1 MFFCLFLGFAA
12 AQVQVVPQGI
22 ESVNG
27 SSVDMGCTSSLVDSG
42 GVTVC
47 GGGSRSFLVD
57 GCIPDIDT
65 STSDWADWASQ
76 LVTVRRNEGSTIPA
90 LDFPHVLLTFGFD
103 TAVSLTGIEMDLF
116 LCPDWNID
124 AKSMYVYLNPDY
136 NLVYQSGLQFVDRV
150 NSPQSSCDS
159 LSTVT
164 ITGGSFLTG
173 SYHTF
178 HILLDLTQHDSI
190 EWVHVGEIR
199 FIGVNDPTC
208 LQPPF
213 SSSPILTPTLNLP
226 SPSSVPQTSAKH
238 ISTSPFYPTSSH
250 LSSVDILT
258 SLSPQY
264 STTSSPYST
273 ASSLY
278 STASTLPPDHHRPPT
293 TRTKTPGGTLLITAT
308 TVPGPEN
315 QPIFTKTTTIL
326 ISAVAVGFLVFFL
339 LILLFGIYC
348 CRSRNQ
354 QKRKGKKGLQSSIR
368 IKASSLDYDN
378 LVAETTNPIQCS
390 FPSPL
395 NEQNNRTGVAVSD
408 TQYEGLV
415 SRRRQNTL
423 EDLEYSYAYVSLSEA
438 KTKVRYSFRYDY
450 IDSSNPSW
458 SLRRPQEKEKL
469 QPKKV
474 EIPTVPVTVYSN
486 IPNAA
491 SPSFVPRLEISN
503 NEKLTPDD
511 NVFVSEHIDPSDFT
525 CLGKSPQEK
534 DTPRVYG
541 PVYPSLDPLP
551 GRLPP
556 LNITR
561 DHILEINEGTGEYGH
576 AVLAVTNN
584 LSLKDLRLSKDNTNR
599 NLSILLALKKLHPK
613 PSASEQEDFDRE
625 VEFMYQLK
633 HPSIVQFI
641 GVCYETPAFLMMEY
655 MEEGDLNQFL
665 HRYSEIV
672 PLTPCN
678 ENQIA
683 TSTLI
688 YMASQIASGMK
699 HLANL
704 KFIHRDL
711 ATRKCFVG
719 NNFTVKLADFGTNT
733 RYQSQYYRVRG
744 NILMPIRWMATE
756 CFYGKF
762 SEKTDVWAFGVTVWE
777 LFTLANEVPYSQ
789 LSDEEVIQNSLTRE
803 CRKFPSKPAAC
814 PKPVYEVMERC
825 WCLEVKHRA
834 TFAEID
840 QTLQELIN

>member
-1 MFFCLFLGFAA
+1 
-12 AQVQVVPQGI
+12 
-22 ESVNG
+22 
-27 SSVDMGCTSSLVDSG
+27 MGCTSSLVDSG
-42 GVTVC
+42 GVMVC
-47 GGGSRSFLVD
+47 GGCSYLTD
-57 GCIPDIDT
+57 GVSPDIDT
-65 STSDWADWASQ
+65 STSDWASQ
-76 LVTVRRNEGSTIPA
+76 LVTVSRNEGTPD
-90 LDFPHVLLTFGFD
+90 LTFPHVLLTFVFD

-116 LCPDWNID
+116 LCPDWNIG
-124 AKSMYVYLNPDY
+124 APSMYVYLDPDY
-136 NLVYQSGLQFVDRV
+136 DLVFDISSDLQFVGPVD
-150 NSPQSSCDS
+150 PAQSSCDS
-159 LSTVT
+159 ISTVT
-164 ITGGSFLTG
+164 FTGNVFQIG
-173 SYHTF
+173 SYRTV
-178 HILLDLTQHDSI
+178 HILVDLSVDNSI
-190 EWVHVGEIR
+190 EWVHVGEVR
-199 FIGVNDPTC
+199 FLGIDGLTC

-213 SSSPILTPTLNLP
+213 SSSMTPIPNLVP
-226 SPSSVPQTSAKH
+226 SSSVPQTSAEH
-238 ISTSPFYPTSSH
+238 ISTSTFYPTSSH

-264 STTSSPYST
+264 STTSSQ
-273 ASSLY
+273 Y
-278 STASTLPPDHHRPPT
+278 STASTLPPDHHRPPITRT
-293 TRTKTPGGTLLITAT
+293 TRTPGGTLLITAT

-315 QPIFTKTTTIL
+315 QPIFTKITTIL

-339 LILLFGIYC
+339 LVLLFGIYC

-378 LVAETTNPIQCS
+378 LVAETTNPIQCG

-450 IDSSNPSW
+450 IESSNPSW

-469 QPKKV
+469 EPKKV

-503 NEKLTPDD
+503 NENLPPSPDD
-511 NVFVSEHIDPSDFT
+511 VVVSEHIDPSDFT

-561 DHILEINEGTGEYGH
+561 DHVLEINEGTGEYGH
-576 AVLAVTNN
+576 ACLAVTNN

-665 HRYSEIV
+665 HMYSEIV
-672 PLTPCN
+672 PSTPSN

-733 RYQSQYYRVRG
+733 RYQSQYYRIRG

-777 LFTLANEVPYSQ
+777 LFTLANEIPYSQ